1 MVISIKSGKVFAL
14 LLSSWWDKCSIL
26 KNCLIVIIYY
36 TELIIWSTI
45 TAIYVTRCIT
55 LVNIQN
61 LLTPAIL
68 FFALGFLAQLIRS
81 DLKLPSELTKSI
93 TIYLLISIGIHGGL
107 ALSHVH
113 FSEAIPSISVAIL
126 LGIMLPIIAYAIIH
140 GIGKI
145 DHLNA
150 IAIATHYGSVSAGT
164 FLTAVAFLQ
173 SMNIEFEKYPVI
185 MLAIMESPAILVGL
199 VMASIARRKLL
210 NNKHD
215 ESDEKGDIGLL
226 IREAFTNGSIVL
238 LIGGLIIGDISP
250 EQSLASVLPFF
261 DQLFM
266 GVLCVFL
273 LAMGMEAG
281 KKIADFKLASK
292 FLICFGILMPIAA
305 GLVGV
310 VIGHYV
316 LHFAIGGA
324 TLVGVLAASS
334 SYIAVPPAMRMAIP
348 EANPSIYLTLSLGVT
363 FPFNVILGIP
373 IYYSFANTII

>member
-1 MVISIKSGKVFAL
+1 MAL
-14 LLSSWWDKCSIL
+14 L
-26 KNCLIVIIYY
+26 
-36 TELIIWSTI
+36 
-45 TAIYVTRCIT
+45 
-55 LVNIQN
+55 NIQN

-68 FFALGFLAQLIRS
+68 FFALGFLAQLMRS

-126 LGIMLPIIAYAIIH
+126 LGVMLPVIAYGIIH
-140 GIGKI
+140 WIGKI

-173 SMNIEFEKYPVI
+173 SMNIAFEKYPVI

-199 VMASIARRKLL
+199 MMASIARRKFL
-210 NNKHD
+210 NNKN
-215 ESDEKGDIGLL
+215 DEKGDIRLL

-238 LIGGLIIGDISP
+238 LIGGLIIGDIST

-305 GLVGV
+305 GLSGV
-310 VIGHYV
+310 LIGHYL
-316 LHFAIGGA
+316 LHFSTGGA

-363 FPFNVILGIP
+363 FPFNVIFGIP
-373 IYYSFANTII
+373 IYYSFASIII